1 MEIYF
6 ILHTYANHL
15 DHAMNVLRPSHCSVH
30 QNWRSDVLA
39 TLTVSVR
46 YGFVQL
52 LHTDA
57 SYMDSQLTELQL
69 SPAEAADLADRIR
82 LVASGERANN
92 SDIEAEGV
100 HLVVTQTTEGDPY
113 REGVSLALIAGDWNR
128 DFTFEM
134 TNETAAS
141 LARSLVTA
149 TGQCGAAAQ
158 PVQHQ
163 QPAHAPLAPVAW
175 QSRFVSAGD
184 DGWAFCSREH
194 HEWVRTTPS
203 EWEGYETRELYSSEW
218 AEMMEGMRRNAQR
231 WKYYAGRVSA
241 MMGVPFEQMEREIDV
256 AMEAE
261 GIKGE

>member
-1 MEIYF
+1 
-6 ILHTYANHL
+6 
-15 DHAMNVLRPSHCSVH
+15 MNVLRPSHCSVH
-30 QNWRSDVLA
+30 QNWRSDVPT

-92 SDIEAEGV
+92 GDIEAEGV
-100 HLVVTQTTEGDPY
+100 HLVVRQTTDGDPY
-113 REGVSLALIAGDWNR
+113 REGVSLALIAGDWSR

-163 QPAHAPLAPVAW
+163 QSAPAPLAPVAW

-184 DGWAFCSREH
+184 DGWAACTREH
-194 HEWVRTTPS
+194 HEWVRDNPS
-203 EWEGYETRELYSSEW
+203 VWEGYETRGLYSYAW
-218 AEMMEGMRRNAQR
+218 AEMIEGIRRNALR
-231 WKYYAGRVSA
+231 WKYYAGRVSV
-241 MMGVPFEQMEREIDV
+241 MMGVPYEQMEREIDD
-256 AMEAE
+256 AMKAE